1 MESKLHMTIL
11 DISDVD
17 IETLNTT
24 TGIDTAS
31 NAENKY
37 NKLVENDDVTN
48 GKYTN
53 VHTKLFSK
61 NDFLKTSIYTYKKLL
76 NCEDID
82 WNNALM
88 PNCRK
93 YGLIAQNERLTSYK
107 LLWIINSVIEK
118 LYPTND

>member
-24 TGIDTAS
+24 AGIDAAS
-31 NAENKY
+31 GAENKY

-53 VHTKLFSK
+53 VHTKL
-61 NDFLKTSIYTYKKLL
+61 LMEKTMMFIQK
-76 NCEDID
+76 
-82 WNNALM
+82 
-88 PNCRK
+88 PFH
-93 YGLIAQNERLTSYK
+93 
-107 LLWIINSVIEK
+107 V
-118 LYPTND
+118 